1 MKIRPLHDWAVIKRV
16 DAGEKTAGG
25 IIIPATARKKSA
37 EGIVEA
43 VGPGKYTTQGREK
56 KEKFVPTT
64 VKPGQR
70 IIFTDF
76 SARDVEVDRR
86 EITLVR
92 EEDILG
98 IYEAGKHLAVK
109 ELHPAPVPSQR
120 GNAAATSGEVKKA
133 ARKKAFK
140 EATKPADRKESK
152 PGKTIAKKKTSAA
165 GKEKEATKKS
175 ATKSAKKTVQKMSA
189 GKGAAKRRK

>member
-140 EATKPADRKESK
+140 EVLPKEGSEK
-152 PGKTIAKKKTSAA
+152 EDAA
-165 GKEKEATKKS
+165 GKNCDEKEKILP
-175 ATKSAKKTVQKMSA
+175 
-189 GKGAAKRRK
+189 KGLVRGNEVKGGSSL